1 MDEVP
6 RGTGTLE
13 EETSMEDSP
22 SAPKL
27 KASSLLVSL
36 LGQSFTDTE
45 GTVAPKTPYT
55 GLKRKWPH
63 LCLSLM
69 TL

>member
-22 SAPKL
+22 SAAKL
-27 KASSLLVSL
+27 KASSVLVSL
-36 LGQSFTDTE
+36 LGQPFTDTE
-45 GTVAPKTPYT
+45 GTVEPKTPYA
-55 GLKRKWPH
+55 GLKRKSSGPIFVSH
-63 LCLSLM
+63 
-69 TL
+69 